1 MLNEQ
6 HEGRQPPQER
16 LDQLEALATPRAP
29 FQWAMDAGIA
39 QNLMAAWTP
48 WRLLT
53 TLSSTPLAPVVDG
66 AALSLEAEAG
76 QPRLLHLRGR
86 LQLRG

>member
-1 MLNEQ
+1 
-6 HEGRQPPQER
+6 
-16 LDQLEALATPRAP
+16 
-29 FQWAMDAGIA
+29 MDAGIA
-39 QNLMAAWTP
+39 RNLLATWTP

-53 TLSSTPLAPVVDG
+53 TLSSTPLDPVVDG

-76 QPRLLHLRGR
+76 QAQQLHLRGR